1 MHGGPV
7 NASRIADRKNRGM
20 PQRRRHD
27 FLVSKMV
34 IRRQQHDDRTRIARG
49 DLQQRQQDAVARA
62 AVLRLHDHILLR
74 QTYHQVLG
82 KDPWLMVVR

>member
-1 MHGGPV
+1 
-7 NASRIADRKNRGM
+7 
-20 PQRRRHD
+20 
-27 FLVSKMV
+27 
-34 IRRQQHDDRTRIARG
+34 
-49 DLQQRQQDAVARA
+49 VARA